1 MVNLMVWIAA
11 AAVMLVV
18 ILAAVVLTLLQQRQ
32 CDETR
37 AVAANCKQLAWQLR

>member
-18 ILAAVVLTLLQQRQ
+18 ILAAVVLNVLQQRQ
-32 CDETR
+32 YDH
-37 AVAANCKQLAWQLR
+37 NGD